1 MFWPHRSSTLTSR
14 IETISDLSSFRNLD
28 FLFLSSTT
36 TTQHQATNH
45 SSTPLSSIN
54 TLPNTQHTSS
64 INKTLK
70 MPARWDDAAEKQLL
84 LCVCYV
90 QNITSPD
97 WNKVAAMM
105 GSDYTAS
112 AVMQVPSSPL
122 SLPTCP
128 SSTLLL
134 FQLAN
139 VPCRQKFAKIK
150 KAIKEQH
157 GDVNGD
163 SAGGT
168 PAPTPKSGA
177 KRGRPKKAAGES
189 AKGKGAG
196 GKKGGEDFD
205 AEDDQ
210 DDFEESPTK
219 KVKKEESLEEDGDE
233 LE

>member
-1 MFWPHRSSTLTSR
+1 
-14 IETISDLSSFRNLD
+14 
-28 FLFLSSTT
+28 
-36 TTQHQATNH
+36 
-45 SSTPLSSIN
+45 
-54 TLPNTQHTSS
+54 
-64 INKTLK
+64 

-122 SLPTCP
+122 FLPTCP
-128 SSTLLL
+128 SSNLLL

-139 VPCRQKFAKIK
+139 IPCRQKFAKIK

-163 SAGGT
+163 PAGNGT

-196 GKKGGEDFD
+196 GKKDVEDFG

-210 DDFEESPTK
+210 DDLEESPTK